1 MLYNNEEEIRNTED
15 SENLDTETNIDD
27 WTQQMINEVK
37 TSEKDSFIETY

>member
-15 SENLDTETNIDD
+15 SENLDTETDIDD
-27 WTQQMINEVK
+27 WTQQMINEVQ